1 MNALLTDGN
10 EGVVLAAA
18 RSLESA
24 AYEFGVA
31 STHRLSFAGVSRG
44 VRRFRLRIDP
54 LRDPSAYAA
63 EVGTLARE
71 LSARV
76 LLPVTDASVEAI
88 LAGRGRLPGVAS
100 LPFPDVATYR
110 VASDKAGMIDRARRA
125 GLAVPETLLLEHE
138 RVTLPAADFFPAVL
152 KPHR

>member
-10 EGVVLAAA
+10 ERAALGGA
-18 RSLESA
+18 RSLVNA
-24 AYEFGVA
+24 GYEVGVA
-31 STHRLSFAGVSRG
+31 STHRLSLAGVSRG
-44 VRRFRLRIDP
+44 VRRFRLRTDP

-100 LPFPDVATYR
+100 LPF
-110 VASDKAGMIDRARRA
+110 
-125 GLAVPETLLLEHE
+125 
-138 RVTLPAADFFPAVL
+138 
-152 KPHR
+152 